1 MVTEQMLQAPP
12 NWLGT
17 LPEYLVYRELVRL
30 QVEFEYQSSQMGGR
44 QERGGSVVD
53 FLIIDLNL
61 VLNVQSQ
68 YWHYGRPAAVLADRI
83 QREQLEA
90 QGLTVVYLDEE
101 DLLRNARWYVEEALA
116 GRDHSLASQGV
127 Y

>member
-1 MVTEQMLQAPP
+1 MLQAPP
-12 NWLGT
+12 EWPGT

-53 FLIIDLNL
+53 FLITDLNL